1 MALTGALALRIGYM
15 TTFFGSTARAPTN
28 PPRELPHIFLT
39 ALARFARWAGVY
51 EHGRVALVRNVAV
64 TILASMAFDATLSR
78 TRRPLLT
85 N

>member
-39 ALARFARWAGVY
+39 ALARFARWTGVY
-51 EHGRVALVRNVAV
+51 ACCLDALVRSGVM
-64 TILASMAFDATLSR
+64 TIMTSIWPPLISISR
-78 TRRPLLT
+78 CA
-85 N
+85 